1 MELQVSA
8 PVTPLKETVPTADAC
23 SNDGTYWNASLET
36 MEWSKVEQWQA
47 QQISAALEPLR
58 ARSGMYRQLHSHVPA
73 GFRLNHLADLSAFP
87 FTLKEDIRAAQDRSS
102 DDQPFGENQAVPLE
116 SIVQAITSSG
126 TTGLPL
132 YYALT
137 ERDIEIF
144 TDAIANTWYTAG
156 IRKHDVVAH
165 LVGLPMVAGGLPYA
179 DGFRRI
185 GATLCW
191 LGGFPTD
198 RILREMRRLR
208 TTALLATTSFG
219 LYLSEQW
226 DAVGRDTGVPSRLTK
241 VLCGGEPGLNQP
253 DIRDRITSGLQIEH
267 LREVMGLGDVISAM
281 WGECDARNGMHF
293 NAQKYVAIELIDPDS
308 GAAMPWREGATGEI
322 VYTAFARDATP
333 LMRYRSRDHALVTGA
348 GACSCGRTSPRIRC
362 IGRTDDMLIY
372 KGMNIFPTSI
382 RDLISQRF
390 AGIVEPMLRIWKE
403 QKDQVRFDEPI
414 PVDVE
419 MAAGLERSAYPA
431 LADEIEKAVR
441 AQLQVRVA
449 ITVLDSGSLPRSA
462 YKNSLLAVRG
472 SA

>member
-1 MELQVSA
+1 MHA
-8 PVTPLKETVPTADAC
+8 PDEAAIVATTTVRSHGDDRAF
-23 SNDGTYWNASLET
+23 WNEALET
-36 MEWSKVEQWQA
+36 MPWTEVERWQA
-47 QQISAALEPLR
+47 GQIAAMLDSLR
-58 ARSGMYRQLHSHVPA
+58 ARSTLYRRLHAAVPPGLQLRS
-73 GFRLNHLADLSAFP
+73 LADLASLP
-87 FTLKEDIRAAQDRSS
+87 FTLKDDIRSAQDRSS
-102 DDQPFGENQAVPLE
+102 DAQPFGENQAVPLE
-116 SIVQAITSSG
+116 DVVQAIASSG
-126 TTGLPL
+126 TTGQPL

-137 ERDIEIF
+137 QRDIDMF
-144 TDAIANTWYTAG
+144 TDAIANTWFTAG
-156 IRKHDVVAH
+156 VRKSDVVAH

-208 TTALLATTSFG
+208 TTTLLATTSFG

-226 DAVGRDTGVPSRLTK
+226 DAVGRETGVPSSLTK

-253 DIRDRITSGLQIEH
+253 EIRERITKGLQIPH

-281 WGECDARNGMHF
+281 WGECGACDGMHF
-293 NAQKYVAIELIDPDS
+293 NAQKYVAIELIDPER
-308 GAAMPWREGATGEI
+308 GEAIPWAEGATGEI

-333 LMRYRSRDHALVTGA
+333 LVRYRSRDHALVTGVSR
-348 GACSCGRTSPRIRC
+348 CSCGRTSPRMRC

-372 KGMNIFPTSI
+372 KGMNVFPTSV
-382 RDLISQRF
+382 RDLISERF
-390 AGIVEPMLRIWKE
+390 VGRVEPMLRIWKE
-403 QKDQVRFDEPI
+403 RRDQVRFDDPI

-419 MAAGLERSAYPA
+419 MSPGMDKSAHPS
-431 LADEIEKAVR
+431 LARDIEQEVR
-441 AQLQVRVA
+441 TQLQVRVA

-472 SA
+472 AI